1 MTLAEFFSCSLLAYG
16 APFVM
21 FSITVANDPVRII
34 IMIAAAFGWL
44 LSFLLSS
51 VVWYAVVPLRSYL
64 AFGMTFAIIFQELF
78 RYGMYRL
85 LKKTEAGLKE
95 ISENHDIGA
104 NKLEMAYVSG
114 LGFGTMSGA
123 FALVN
128 VLADSIGP
136 GTLGLQSGSEYFFV
150 TSAAMTLC
158 MILLNTFWSVI
169 FFSGC
174 DEKNYF
180 KVSWVLVSHFF
191 VSGISLLNRKQIY
204 ASTIIPSYVVL
215 IITAMIA
222 FKSAGGTVQSFIQ
235 TFQRRAT

>member
-1 MTLAEFFSCSLLAYG
+1 MTLAEFFSCSLLAFG
-16 APFVM
+16 APLAM
-21 FSITVANDPVRII
+21 FSMTVANDPVRII

-64 AFGMTFAIIFQELF
+64 AFGMVFAIIFQEAF

-85 LKKTEAGLKE
+85 LRKTEAGLKE
-95 ISENHDIGA
+95 ISENHDIGT

-114 LGFGTMSGA
+114 LGFGMMSGA

-136 GTLGLQSGSEYFFV
+136 GTLGLQSGTEYFFV

-169 FFSGC
+169 FFSGL

-180 KVSWVLVSHFF
+180 KVLWVIITHFF
-191 VSGISLLNRKQIY
+191 VSVLSLLNRRQLY
-204 ASTIIPSYVVL
+204 AATLFPSYIVL
-215 IITAMIA
+215 IITAIIA
-222 FKSAGGTVQSFIQ
+222 YRSAGGTFKSFIQ
-235 TFQRRAT
+235 TFRRT

>member
-1 MTLAEFFSCSLLAYG
+1 MTLAEFFSCSLLAFG
-16 APFVM
+16 APLVM
-21 FSITVANDPVRII
+21 FALTVANDPVRII

-64 AFGMTFAIIFQELF
+64 AFGMVFAIIFQEAF
-78 RYGMYRL
+78 RYGMYL
-85 LKKTEAGLKE
+85 LLRKTEAGLKE
-95 ISENHDIGA
+95 ISENHDIGS

-128 VLADSIGP
+128 VLADSVGP
-136 GTLGLQSGSEYFFV
+136 GTLGLHNGTEYFFI

-169 FFSGC
+169 FFSGF
-174 DEKNYF
+174 DDKNYI
-180 KVSWVLVSHFF
+180 KVGWVVISHFF
-191 VSGISLLNRKQIY
+191 VSGLSLLNSRELY
-204 ASTIIPSYVVL
+204 AATILPSYIVL
-215 IITAMIA
+215 IITAYIA
-222 FKSAGGTVQSFIQ
+222 FRSAGGSSKRLLNSFKN
-235 TFQRRAT
+235 RS

>member
-1 MTLAEFFSCSLLAYG
+1 MTLAEFFSCSLLAFG
-16 APFVM
+16 APLVM
-21 FSITVANDPVRII
+21 FALTVANDPVRII

-64 AFGMTFAIIFQELF
+64 AFGMVFAIIFQEAF
-78 RYGMYRL
+78 RYGMYL
-85 LKKTEAGLKE
+85 LLRKTEAGLKE
-95 ISENHDIGA
+95 ISENHDIGS

-128 VLADSIGP
+128 VLADSVGP
-136 GTLGLQSGSEYFFV
+136 GTLGLHNGTEYFFI

-169 FFSGC
+169 FFSGF
-174 DEKNYF
+174 DDKNYI
-180 KVSWVLVSHFF
+180 KVGWVVISHFF
-191 VSGISLLNRKQIY
+191 VSGLSLLNSRELY
-204 ASTIIPSYVVL
+204 AATILPSYIVL
-215 IITAMIA
+215 IITAYIA
-222 FKSAGGTVQSFIQ
+222 FISAGGSSKRLLNSFKN
-235 TFQRRAT
+235 RS

>member
-16 APFVM
+16 APLMM
-21 FSITVANDPVRII
+21 FAMTVANDPVRII

-44 LSFLLSS
+44 LSFLCSS

-64 AFGMTFAIIFQELF
+64 AFGMTFAIIFQEFF
-78 RYGMYRL
+78 RYGTYRL
-85 LKKTEAGLKE
+85 LRKTEAGLKE
-95 ISENHDIGA
+95 ISENHDIGT

-180 KVSWVLVSHFF
+180 KITWVVGSHFF
-191 VSGISLLNRKQIY
+191 VSGLSLLNSRHVY
-204 ASTIIPSYVVL
+204 AATIIPSYIVL
-215 IITAMIA
+215 IVTALTA
-222 FKSAGGTVQSFIQ
+222 YKSAGGTFQSFVQ
-235 TFQRRAT
+235 TFRRRT